1 MSKQSTKSKLMD
13 LITGTKL
20 PERKIIF
27 IDEDDLLDP
36 ETYDDNTTVI
46 IFTDF
51 KKKNENA
58 PENNRYQDLI

>member
-1 MSKQSTKSKLMD
+1 MD